1 MPMSRVLR
9 LTEEQL
15 LARVSA
21 TGRGTPPDVA
31 EFIRETALPGSPDAE
46 PAQAAGS
53 RVDEVVARP
62 QGWIVVGYPVSA
74 NRYWRNFAGR
84 MVMSPEAKR
93 YKAMVAD
100 SYRMAGGG
108 EYFDGD
114 VSVELRLHPR
124 ITKTGASSKSRLDL
138 DNCIK
143 VAIDAL
149 NRIAYRDDSQIIR
162 IVAEIA
168 HPVAGGAL
176 SVRVGQKNIA
186 I

>member
-1 MPMSRVLR
+1 MPVRK
-9 LTEEQL
+9 
-15 LARVSA
+15 VSA
-21 TGRGTPPDVA
+21 RFTESDLQRIVARGVRGTPPDVA

-62 QGWIVVGYPVSA
+62 QGWILVGYPVSA

-108 EYFDGD
+108 EYFNGD

-149 NRIAYRDDSQIIR
+149 NRIAYRDDSQIVR

-176 SVRVGQKNIA
+176 SVRVMA
-186 I
+186 

>member
-1 MPMSRVLR
+1 MSRVLR

-15 LARVSA
+15 HARVSA
-21 TGRGTPPDVA
+21 TGRGAADPDVA
-31 EFIRETALPGSPDAE
+31 FIETTGLPGEADGR

-53 RVDEVVARP
+53 RTDAAMASPE
-62 QGWIVVGYPVSA
+62 GWIVVGYPVSA
-74 NRYWRNFAGR
+74 NRYWRNFNGR

-93 YKAMVAD
+93 YKASVAD

-108 EYFDGD
+108 EYFFGG

-124 ITKTGASSKSRLDL
+124 MTKTGGASKSRIDL

-143 VAIDAL
+143 VAIDAM
-149 NRIAYRDDSQIIR
+149 NRIAYWDDSQIVR

-176 SVRVGQKNIA
+176 SVRVTG
-186 I
+186 

>member
-1 MPMSRVLR
+1 MPVRK
-9 LTEEQL
+9 
-15 LARVSA
+15 VSA
-21 TGRGTPPDVA
+21 RFTEQDVQRIVARGVRSPSPDVVA
-31 EFIRETALPGSPDAE
+31 FIEATGLPGEADGS
-46 PAQAAGS
+46 PAQAAGG
-53 RVDEVVARP
+53 RVNEVVARP
-62 QGWIVVGYPVSA
+62 QGWILVGYPVSA

-176 SVRVGQKNIA
+176 SVRVTA
-186 I
+186 